1 MRQSQKLYK
10 IYPEIM
16 AGSDDELGFG
26 DAKEDAPVRHFVD
39 YSGVRGAVNIPASL
53 KNFNSFIQN
62 DSKRRISF
70 RVANGTSFRKAF
82 STVRYSTDPQ
92 IHEFNRI
99 FTEANRNIDYKG
111 VKTYDAIDYE
121 TARNEGSNTF
131 AVAVNTA
138 KNSASTV
145 TSKVVDESAKKAGS
159 LFTLLLWGGAG
170 YIALKTM
177 GQSGK
182 QSKRR

>member
-121 TARNEGSNTF
+121 TARNEGTNTL

-138 KNSASTV
+138 AQSL
-145 TSKVVDESAKKAGS
+145 SKDVIQKPVKAAGDAMS
-159 LFTLLLWGGAG
+159 LLLYGGAA
-170 YIALKTM
+170 YIAYKVI
-177 GQSGK
+177 GGSGK
-182 QSKRR
+182 KTQRR